1 MLTLS
6 SPIDQL
12 IRLKEDTRL
21 GLKKLGIA
29 TVHDLLYHFPTRYA
43 DESQFVSIKNLTEGS
58 VATVRGTIKKIAAKK
73 SWKSRM
79 PMSEAVIE
87 DVSGSLPVVW
97 FNQPYLANMLHVGNT
112 IELTGKVTLYK
123 DKLALVNPST
133 REEKALPID
142 SHDSLFSNDEHAVLT
157 PIYPE
162 TKGVSSLWIHHA
174 ITRAL
179 SLLESIPDHIP
190 TTLLDQYSLPT
201 LKTALIWIHGPKTK
215 DNALAARKRFAFDEI
230 FSINLARQKERL
242 EIKTQVAYSIQ
253 NVDTNDFI
261 DRLGFPL
268 TAAQHN
274 AITHILHD
282 MEQDVP
288 MSRLLEGDVGSGKTA
303 VAAVAAYATIMNRP
317 FATSKEPGLRN
328 GKPGSFSVADTTKS
342 KQTFGSLQVA
352 YMAPTEILATQ
363 HFESFIEL
371 FRHTGISIALITGSG
386 CKKFPSKVA
395 SNKDNWTNISRTQ
408 LSKWIAN
415 GEIPIVIG
423 THALIQKSLTFK
435 HLALAIIDEQHR
447 FGLNQ
452 RKGLAKK
459 DTHFPHLL
467 SMTATPIPRTLALT
481 IYGDLDLS
489 LLDQLPAGRKQVTT
503 VLVTPDK
510 REEVYEKIRTLL
522 QEGRQ
527 VYIICPRITAPELS
541 SEGGYQSTTLTRKNV
556 IQEAKRLQEKVFPE
570 FRIGILHSKM
580 TKDKKEESMADFV
593 NHEVDILVATSV
605 VEVGVNVP
613 NATAIIIEGA
623 ERFGLSQ
630 LHQLRGRVQ
639 RSSHQPYCYLFA
651 EIKNRPSSAKAM
663 GGQSRTQ
670 ERMKLFLSA
679 KNGFELAEYD
689 LQLRGSGELTGTDQ
703 WGVSDIGM
711 EALRN
716 LKLVEAARQAA
727 IQTIADN
734 PTLAYHPMLQ
744 SHIKKYEKMHFE

>member
-1 MLTLS
+1 MPFCYTMAMITLR
-6 SPIDQL
+6 SPIESL
-12 IRLKEDTRL
+12 IRLREDTRA
-21 GLKKLGIA
+21 GLKKLGLH
-29 TVHDLLYHFPTRYA
+29 TVQDLLYHFPTRYA
-43 DESQFVSIKNLTEGS
+43 DESMFISIQGLVEGET
-58 VATVRGTIKKIAAKK
+58 ATVRGTIKKIAAKK
-73 SWKSRM
+73 TWKSKM
-79 PMSEAVIE
+79 TMSEATIE
-87 DVSGSLPVVW
+87 DVSGTLPVVW
-97 FNQPYLANMLHVGNT
+97 FNQPYLAKMLQVGAT
-112 IELTGKVTLYK
+112 IELTGKVSMYK
-123 DKLALVNPST
+123 EKLALVNPMV

-142 SHDSLFSNDEHAVLT
+142 SHDSLFGTDEHATLT
-157 PIYPE
+157 PIYAE
-162 TKGVSSLWIHHA
+162 TRGISSLWLHHTV
-174 ITRAL
+174 TRAL
-179 SLLESIPDHIP
+179 NALEVLPDHIP
-190 TTLLDQYSLPT
+190 AALLEQYSLPA
-201 LKTALIWIHGPKTK
+201 LKTSLIWIHGPKTK
-215 DNALAARKRFAFDEI
+215 QDAIIARKRFAFDEI
-230 FSINLARQKERL
+230 FSINLARQKERSQ
-242 EIKTQVAYSIQ
+242 IKKQIAYAIDVHSGSSGQ
-253 NVDTNDFI
+253 ATNADIEDFI
-261 DRLGFPL
+261 SRLGFPL
-268 TAAQHN
+268 TGAQQKS
-274 AITHILHD
+274 IEHILHD
-282 MEQDVP
+282 LEQDVP

-317 FATSKEPGLRN
+317 FASSNKSLNDTQGLQP
-328 GKPGSFSVADTTKS
+328 KV

-386 CKKFPSKVA
+386 CRKFPSKVA
-395 SNKDNWTNISRTQ
+395 SNTNGWTTISRTQ

-481 IYGDLDLS
+481 IYSDLDLS
-489 LLDQLPAGRKQVTT
+489 ILDQLPAGRKKVTT

-510 REEVYEKIRTLL
+510 REEVYEKMRLILA
-522 QEGRQ
+522 EGRQ
-527 VYIICPRITAPELS
+527 AYVICPRINESDPDAA
-541 SEGGYQSTTLTRKNV
+541 QKVQMKNV
-556 IQEAKRLQEKVFPE
+556 TTEAKRLQEKVFPE

-580 TKDKKEESMADFV
+580 TKEKKEESMLAFT
-593 NHEVDILVATSV
+593 NHEIDILVATSV

-613 NATAIIIEGA
+613 NATVIIIEGA

-639 RSSHQPYCYLFA
+639 RSSYQPYCYLFA
-651 EIKNRPSSAKAM
+651 EAKSDKTM
-663 GGQSRTQ
+663 
-670 ERMKLFLSA
+670 ERMKLFIAA

-689 LQLRGSGELTGTDQ
+689 LQLRGSGELSGTGQ

-716 LKLVEAARQAA
+716 IKLVEAARQAA
-727 IQTIADN
+727 IALVAED
-734 PTLAYHPMLQ
+734 PTLSQYPLLIERTASFETL
-744 SHIKKYEKMHFE
+744 HFE

>member
-6 SPIDQL
+6 APIEQL
-12 IRLKEDTRL
+12 IRLKEDTRI
-21 GLKKLGIA
+21 GLKKLGLH
-29 TVHDLLYHFPTRYA
+29 TVQDLLYHFPTRYA
-43 DESQFVSIKNLTEGS
+43 DESQFISIKNLTEGS
-58 VATVRGTIKKIAAKK
+58 TATIRGTIKKIAAKK

-79 PMSEAVIE
+79 PMSEATIE
-87 DVSGSLPVVW
+87 DVSGTINVVW
-97 FNQPYLANMLHVGNT
+97 FNQPYLANMLQVGNT
-112 IELTGKVTLYK
+112 IELTGKATMYK

-133 REEKALPID
+133 REEKTLPID
-142 SHDSLFSNDEHAVLT
+142 SHDSLFGTSEHAILT

-162 TKGVSSLWIHHA
+162 TRGISSLWLHHA
-174 ITRAL
+174 INRAL
-179 SLLESIPDHIP
+179 SLLETIPDHIP
-190 TTLLDQYSLPT
+190 VPLLEQYSLPT
-201 LKTALIWIHGPKTK
+201 LKTALIWIHGPKNK

-230 FSINLARQKERL
+230 FSINLARQKERK
-242 EIKTQVAYSIQ
+242 EIKEQVAYSIQ

-261 DRLGFPL
+261 SRLGFPL
-268 TAAQHN
+268 TEAQQKS
-274 AITHILHD
+274 IEHILHD
-282 MEQDVP
+282 MTQDVP

-303 VAAVAAYATIMNRP
+303 VAAIAAYAAVMNRP
-317 FATSKEPGLRN
+317 GIAQK
-328 GKPGSFSVADTTKS
+328 
-342 KQTFGSLQVA
+342 KQSFGSLQVA

-395 SNKDNWTNISRTQ
+395 SNKDEWTTISRTQ

-459 DTHFPHLL
+459 DSHFPHLL

-481 IYGDLDLS
+481 IYGDLDIS

-510 REEVYEKIRTLL
+510 REEVYEKIRTVLK
-522 QEGRQ
+522 EGRQ
-527 VYIICPRITAPELS
+527 AYVICPRIAAPELS
-541 SEGGYQSTTLTRKNV
+541 SEGGYQSATLTMKNV
-556 IQEAKRLQEKVFPE
+556 VTEAKRLQEKIFPE

-580 TKDKKEESMADFV
+580 TKEKKEQSMEDFV

-639 RSSHQPYCYLFA
+639 RSSYQPYCYLFA
-651 EIKNRPSSAKAM
+651 ETKSEK
-663 GGQSRTQ
+663 TQ
-670 ERMKLFLSA
+670 ERMKLFTTA

-703 WGVSDIGM
+703 WGMSDIGM

-727 IQTIADN
+727 IQTISDD
-734 PTLAYHPMLQ
+734 PTLVQHPML
-744 SHIKKYEKMHFE
+744 STHITKYEKLHFE

>member
-1 MLTLS
+1 MITLS
-6 SPIDQL
+6 SPLEQL
-12 IRLKEDTRL
+12 VRLKDDTRL
-21 GLKKLGIA
+21 GLKKMGLA
-29 TVHDLLYHFPTRYA
+29 TVEDLLYHFPTRYA
-43 DESQFVSIKNLTEGS
+43 DESQFVSIKGLTEGS
-58 VATVRGTIKKIAAKK
+58 VATVRGTIKKIIAKK

-79 PMSEAVIE
+79 PMSEATIE
-87 DVSGSLPVVW
+87 DVSGSLSVLW
-97 FNQPYLANMLHVGNT
+97 FNQPYLANMLQVGST
-112 IELTGKVTLYK
+112 IELTGKVSLYK

-133 REEKALPID
+133 REEKVLPID
-142 SHDSLFSNDEHAVLT
+142 SHDSLFGNDEHATLT
-157 PIYPE
+157 PIYAE
-162 TKGVSSLWIHHA
+162 TKGVSSLWLHHA

-179 SLLESIPDHIP
+179 SLLEIIPDHVP
-190 TTLLDQYSLPT
+190 SELLEQYSLPT
-201 LKTALIWIHGPKTK
+201 VKTALIWIHGPKNK
-215 DNALAARKRFAFDEI
+215 DNAIAARKRFAFDEI
-230 FSINLARQKERL
+230 FSINVARQKERL
-242 EIKTQVAYSIQ
+242 EIKKQIAYSIT
-253 NVDTNDFI
+253 NVDVENFI
-261 DRLGFPL
+261 SRFGFPL
-268 TAAQHN
+268 TEAQRTT
-274 AITHILHD
+274 ISHILHD
-282 MEQDVP
+282 LEKDVP

-317 FATSKEPGLRN
+317 F
-328 GKPGSFSVADTTKS
+328 KS
-342 KQTFGSLQVA
+342 QNKSLDEARVKQSFGSLQVA

-386 CKKFPSKVA
+386 CRKFPSKVA
-395 SNKDNWTNISRTQ
+395 SSKDEWTAISRPQ

-489 LLDQLPAGRKQVTT
+489 LLDQLPAGRKQIITT
-503 VLVTPDK
+503 LVTPDK
-510 REEVYEKIRTLL
+510 REEVYEKIRLVL

-527 VYIICPRITAPELS
+527 AYVICPRINASDNDAEKS
-541 SEGGYQSTTLTRKNV
+541 VQMKNV
-556 IQEAKRLQEKVFPE
+556 MTEAKRLQEKIFPE
-570 FRIGILHSKM
+570 FSIGTLHSKM
-580 TKDKKEESMADFV
+580 TKEKKEESMADFV
-593 NHEVDILVATSV
+593 SHKTDILVATSV

-639 RSSHQPYCYLFA
+639 RSSYQPTCYLFA
-651 EIKNRPSSAKAM
+651 DAK
-663 GGQSRTQ
+663 SERTR
-670 ERMKLFLSA
+670 ERMDLFIKA

-689 LQLRGSGELTGTDQ
+689 LHLRGSGELTGTDQ
-703 WGVSDIGM
+703 WGISDIGM

-716 LKLVEAARQAA
+716 LKLVEAARQSA
-727 IQTIADN
+727 IATVSGD
-734 PTLAYHPMLQ
+734 PTLATHALLAN
-744 SHIKKYEKMHFE
+744 HIKRYEKLHFE

>member
-1 MLTLS
+1 MNLS
-6 SPIDQL
+6 SPISDL
-12 IRLKEDTRL
+12 IRLKEDTKL
-21 GLKKLGIA
+21 GLNKLGLY
-29 TVHDLLYHFPTRYA
+29 TVQDLLYHFPTRYA
-43 DESQFVSIKNLTEGS
+43 DESQFVSIKGLTEGAT
-58 VATVRGTIKKIAAKK
+58 VTVRGTIKKIAAKK
-73 SWKSRM
+73 SWKSKM
-79 PMSEAVIE
+79 PMSEATIE
-87 DVSGSLPVVW
+87 DVSGTLSVLW
-97 FNQPYLANMLHVGNT
+97 FNQPYLAKMLTVGNT
-112 IELTGKVTLYK
+112 IELTGKISLYK

-133 REEKALPID
+133 REEKVLPID
-142 SHDSLFSNDEHAVLT
+142 SHDSLFGTDEHATLT

-162 TKGVSSLWIHHA
+162 SRGVSSLWFHHA
-174 ITRAL
+174 VTRAL
-179 SLLESIPDHIP
+179 SLLETIPDHLPVI
-190 TTLLDQYSLPT
+190 LLEQYSLPT
-201 LKTALIWIHGPKTK
+201 LKTALIWIHGPKHK
-215 DNALAARKRFAFDEI
+215 DNAIAARKRFAFDEI
-230 FSINLARQKERL
+230 FSINVARQKERL
-242 EIKTQVAYSIQ
+242 EIKKHVAYSIS
-253 NVDTNDFI
+253 NTDTKDFI
-261 DRLGFPL
+261 SRFGFPL
-268 TAAQHN
+268 THAQQTT
-274 AITHILHD
+274 IDHILQD
-282 MEQDVP
+282 LEKDVP

-317 FATSKEPGLRN
+317 FAASNAAQGLR
-328 GKPGSFSVADTTKS
+328 PADS
-342 KQTFGSLQVA
+342 ARVKQSFGSLQVA

-386 CKKFPSKVA
+386 CRKFPSKVA
-395 SNKDNWTNISRTQ
+395 SNKDNWTTISRTQ

-489 LLDQLPAGRKQVTT
+489 LLDQLPAGRKQIETIM
-503 VLVTPDK
+503 VTPDK
-510 REEVYEKIRTLL
+510 REDVYEKIRVVLK
-522 QEGRQ
+522 EGRQ
-527 VYIICPRITAPELS
+527 AYVICPRIAPPS
-541 SEGGYQSTTLTRKNV
+541 SEDSGAAKQESVLLTMKNV
-556 IQEAKRLQEKVFPE
+556 MTEAKRLQEKVFPE
-570 FRIGILHSKM
+570 FRVGILHSKM
-580 TKDKKEESMADFV
+580 TKEKKEDSMADFV
-593 NHEVDILVATSV
+593 NHETDILVATSV

-613 NATAIIIEGA
+613 NATSIIIEGA

-639 RSSHQPYCYLFA
+639 RSSYQPYCYLFA
-651 EIKNRPSSAKAM
+651 DAK
-663 GGQSRTQ
+663 SDRTQ
-670 ERMKLFLSA
+670 ERMKLFATA

-689 LQLRGSGELTGTDQ
+689 LQLRGMGELTGTDQ

-727 IQTIADN
+727 ITIVGQDA
-734 PTLAYHPMLQ
+734 TLSQHPLL
-744 SHIKKYEKMHFE
+744 IERIRRYEKLHFE

>member
-1 MLTLS
+1 MITLQ
-6 SPIDQL
+6 SPVEQL
-12 IRLKEDTRL
+12 IRLKDDTRT
-21 GLKKLGIA
+21 GLKKLGIH

-43 DESQFVSIKNLTEGS
+43 DESQFVSIQGLTEDS

-73 SWKSRM
+73 SWKSKM

-87 DVSGSLPVVW
+87 DVSGSLPVIW
-97 FNQPYLANMLHVGNT
+97 FNQPYLAKMLHVGAT
-112 IELTGKVTLYK
+112 IELTGKVSLYK
-123 DKLALVNPST
+123 EKLALVNPT
-133 REEKALPID
+133 VREEKALPID
-142 SHDSLFSNDEHAVLT
+142 SHDSLFASDEHATLT
-157 PIYPE
+157 PIYAE
-162 TKGVSSLWIHHA
+162 SRGVSSLWFHHA
-174 ITRAL
+174 VTRAL
-179 SLLESIPDHIP
+179 ATLESIPDHLP
-190 TTLLDQYSLPT
+190 SELLEQYSLPA

-215 DNALAARKRFAFDEI
+215 DNAVVARKRFAFDEI
-230 FSINLARQKERL
+230 FSINIARQKERL
-242 EIKTQVAYSIQ
+242 TVKEQVAYAIDASTT
-253 NVDTNDFI
+253 DTEDFI
-261 DRLGFPL
+261 SRFGFPL
-268 TAAQHN
+268 TDAQQN
-274 AITHILHD
+274 AIGHILQD
-282 MEQDVP
+282 LEQGVP

-303 VAAVAAYATIMNRP
+303 VAAVASYATIMNRP
-317 FATSKEPGLRN
+317 FKQDRLLNDSRDRASRE
-328 GKPGSFSVADTTKS
+328 

-386 CKKFPSKVA
+386 CRKFPSKVA
-395 SNKDNWTNISRTQ
+395 SNKDGWTTISRTQ

-510 REEVYEKIRTLL
+510 RENIYEEIRKILK
-522 QEGRQ
+522 EGRQ
-527 VYIICPRITAPELS
+527 AYVICPRINESDKDAEKAI
-541 SEGGYQSTTLTRKNV
+541 QMKNV
-556 IQEAKRLQEKVFPE
+556 MTEAKRLQDKVFPE
-570 FRIGILHSKM
+570 YRIGILHSKM
-580 TKDKKEESMADFV
+580 TKDDKESAMEDFMK
-593 NHEVDILVATSV
+593 HDTDILVATSV

-651 EIKNRPSSAKAM
+651 EAK
-663 GGQSRTQ
+663 SERTQ
-670 ERMKLFLSA
+670 ERMKLFLEA

-689 LQLRGSGELTGTDQ
+689 LQLRGTGELTGTQQ
-703 WGVSDIGM
+703 WGISDIGM

-716 LKLVEAARQAA
+716 LKLVEAARQSA
-727 IQTIADN
+727 IALIAKD
-734 PTLAYHPMLQ
+734 PTL
-744 SHIKKYEKMHFE
+744 SHYPLLDAHTKPFEKLHFE

>member
-1 MLTLS
+1 MITLQ
-6 SPIDQL
+6 SPIESL
-12 IRLKEDTRL
+12 IRLKEDTRI
-21 GLKKLGIA
+21 GLKKLGLQ
-29 TVHDLLYHFPTRYA
+29 TVRDLLYHFPTRYA
-43 DESQFVSIKNLTEGS
+43 DESMFISIQGLTEGS
-58 VATVRGTIKKIAAKK
+58 TATVRGTIKKIAAKK
-73 SWKSRM
+73 TWKSRM
-79 PMSEAVIE
+79 TMSEAVIE
-87 DVSGSLPVVW
+87 DVSGTLPVVW
-97 FNQPYLANMLHVGNT
+97 FNQPYLAKMLHVGAT
-112 IELTGKVTLYK
+112 IELTGKVSLYK
-123 DKLALVNPST
+123 EKLALVNPVV

-142 SHDSLFSNDEHAVLT
+142 SHDSLFGNDEHATLT
-157 PIYPE
+157 PVYAE
-162 TKGVSSLWIHHA
+162 TKGISSLWLHHT

-179 SLLESIPDHIP
+179 NTLETLPDHIP
-190 TTLLDQYSLPT
+190 AELLEQYSLPA

-215 DNALAARKRFAFDEI
+215 DDAMIARKRFAFDEI

-242 EIKTQVAYSIQ
+242 QIKKQVAYAI
-253 NVDTNDFI
+253 DTKNTDTENFI
-261 DRLGFPL
+261 SRFGFPL
-268 TAAQHN
+268 TEAQQN
-274 AITHILHD
+274 AIKHILHD
-282 MEQDVP
+282 LEQDVP

-303 VAAVAAYATIMNRP
+303 VAAVAAYATTMNRP
-317 FATSKEPGLRN
+317 FKASDKIVRE
-328 GKPGSFSVADTTKS
+328 

-386 CKKFPSKVA
+386 CRKFPSKVA
-395 SNKDNWTNISRTQ
+395 SNTNGWTTISRSQ

-481 IYGDLDLS
+481 IYSDLDLS
-489 LLDQLPAGRKQVTT
+489 VLDQLPAGRKKVTT

-510 REEVYEKIRTLL
+510 RDDVYEKMRVILA
-522 QEGRQ
+522 EGRQ
-527 VYIICPRITAPELS
+527 AYVICPRINEADEDAK
-541 SEGGYQSTTLTRKNV
+541 QKVQMRNVLT
-556 IQEAKRLQEKVFPE
+556 EAKRLQEKVFPE
-570 FRIGILHSKM
+570 FRVGILHSKM
-580 TKDKKEESMADFV
+580 TKEKKEASMLAFV
-593 NHEVDILVATSV
+593 EHEVDILVATSV

-613 NATAIIIEGA
+613 NATSIIIEGA

-651 EIKNRPSSAKAM
+651 DAK
-663 GGQSRTQ
+663 SERTQ
-670 ERMKLFLSA
+670 ERMKLFIAA

-689 LQLRGSGELTGTDQ
+689 LQMRGSGELSGTGQ
-703 WGVSDIGM
+703 WGISDIGM

-716 LKLVEAARQAA
+716 IKLVEAARQAA
-727 IQTIADN
+727 ITLIAQD
-734 PTLAYHPMLQ
+734 PTL
-744 SHIKKYEKMHFE
+744 SHYPLLIQRTAPFETLHFE

>member
-1 MLTLS
+1 MLTLQ
-6 SPIDQL
+6 SPVDQL
-12 IRLKEDTRL
+12 IRIKEDTRTA
-21 GLKKLGIA
+21 LKKLGIH
-29 TVHDLLYHFPTRYA
+29 TIEDLLYHFPTRYA
-43 DESQFVSIKNLTEGS
+43 DESQFVSIQGLTEE
-58 VATVRGTIKKIAAKK
+58 VTATVRGTIKKIAAKK
-73 SWKSRM
+73 SWKSKM

-97 FNQPYLANMLHVGNT
+97 FNQPYLAKMLHVGAT
-112 IELTGKVTLYK
+112 IELTGKVTMYK
-123 DKLALVNPST
+123 DKLALVNPT
-133 REEKALPID
+133 VREEKTLPID
-142 SHDSLFSNDEHAVLT
+142 SHDSLFGTDENAILT
-157 PIYPE
+157 PIYAE
-162 TKGVSSLWIHHA
+162 SKGVSSLWFHHA

-179 SLLESIPDHIP
+179 ATLETIPDHIP
-190 TTLLDQYSLPT
+190 AALLEQYSLPA
-201 LKTALIWIHGPKTK
+201 LKTALIWIHGPKTAN
-215 DNALAARKRFAFDEI
+215 NATVARKRFAFDEI
-230 FSINLARQKERL
+230 FSINIARQKERMT
-242 EIKTQVAYSIQ
+242 IKEHVAYAI
-253 NVDTNDFI
+253 DTEGTDTEDFI
-261 DRLGFPL
+261 SRFGFPL
-268 TAAQHN
+268 TGAQTN
-274 AITHILHD
+274 AIDHILHD
-282 MEQDVP
+282 LEQDVP

-303 VAAVAAYATIMNRP
+303 VAAVAAYATVMNRP
-317 FATSKEPGLRN
+317 GSKE
-328 GKPGSFSVADTTKS
+328 K
-342 KQTFGSLQVA
+342 KQSFGSLQVA

-386 CKKFPSKVA
+386 CRKFPSKVA
-395 SNKDNWTNISRTQ
+395 SNKDNWTTISRAQ

-481 IYGDLDLS
+481 MYGDLDLS

-510 REEVYEKIRTLL
+510 REEVYEKVRAVLK
-522 QEGRQ
+522 EGRQ
-527 VYIICPRITAPELS
+527 AYIICPRINS
-541 SEGGYQSTTLTRKNV
+541 SDKDAEKTIQMKNV
-556 IQEAKRLQEKVFPE
+556 MTEAKRLQDVVFPE
-570 FRIGILHSKM
+570 YRIGILHSKM
-580 TKDKKEESMADFV
+580 TKDDKESAMEDFM
-593 NHEVDILVATSV
+593 NHDTDILVATSV

-613 NATAIIIEGA
+613 NATVIIIEGA

-651 EIKNRPSSAKAM
+651 EAK
-663 GGQSRTQ
+663 SERTQ
-670 ERMKLFLSA
+670 ERMKLFLQA

-689 LQLRGSGELTGTDQ
+689 LQLRGTGELTGTQQ
-703 WGVSDIGM
+703 WGISDIGM

-727 IQTIADN
+727 IGIISDD
-734 PTLAYHPMLQ
+734 PMLEKYPLLGAR
-744 SHIKKYEKMHFE
+744 IKPFEKMHFE